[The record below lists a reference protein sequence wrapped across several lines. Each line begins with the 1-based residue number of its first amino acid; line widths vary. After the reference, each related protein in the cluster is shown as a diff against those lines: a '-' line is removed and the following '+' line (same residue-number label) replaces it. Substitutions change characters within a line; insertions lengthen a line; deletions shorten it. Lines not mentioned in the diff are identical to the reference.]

1 MYVYKNGIKELISF
15 KNTYATIDERNLL
28 FAKPMKNELYG
39 ISLEKGY
46 AISKANNSL
55 QSGYINIIG
64 GSGYQVFETILGTSS
79 EKYKSKHEYFINK
92 QTSYKYIDDEKLKA
106 TIKKYIDWG
115 GVITFGIFYNDKSA
129 HEYSLQGYK
138 INKKNEMFLEI
149 INPHRSGGYVEE
161 NIYVGP
167 LESVLKIKELLF
179 LKIKFILNLSCVS
192 YNKRIKYFKY
202 YDIFI
207 NDNHTE
213 NAIKYFKITN
223 RFIEDAVSSG
233 GKILIHSEN
242 GTSRCWVFL
251 MAYLIGR
258 KHMTFNQA
266 FELVKSK
273 FSHVEPNDNFL
284 TQLKHYDLKVNI

>member
-1 MYVYKNGIKELISF
+1 MNMLKELGITDLGDNLRGITNSTNMHHNNFKISCGCPEADQMLANNNDSPREEV
-15 KNTYATIDERNLL
+15 KMDEEEENTL
-28 FAKPMKNELYG
+28 
-39 ISLEKGY
+39 GY
-46 AISKANNSL
+46 ARIVHNYLQQEIIIPTLEPYRTKEIDYGDEFDLAKTNRFLTYEEKKTAYSGEEDHIFCGRFPHLSDCGCKYPCSL
-55 QSGYINIIG
+55 LLPKIHPIQ
-64 GSGYQVFETILGTSS
+64 
-79 EKYKSKHEYFINK
+79 
-92 QTSYKYIDDEKLKA
+92 IDD
-106 TIKKYIDWG
+106 
-115 GVITFGIFYNDKSA
+115 
-129 HEYSLQGYK
+129 
-138 INKKNEMFLEI
+138 
-149 INPHRSGGYVEE
+149 

-167 LESVLKIKELLF
+167 LETVLKTKELLS

-223 RFIEDAVSSG
+223 RFIDDAVNSG

-258 KHMTFNQA
+258 RQMTFNQA
-266 FELVKSK
+266 FDLVKSK
-273 FSHVEPNDNFL
+273 FNHVEPNDNFL

>member
-1 MYVYKNGIKELISF
+1 MAMLKEL
-15 KNTYATIDERNLL
+15 
-28 FAKPMKNELYG
+28 G
-39 ISLEKGY
+39 ISELGDNLRGLTSSTKMHYNNFNISCGNPIADQILSGNNESKSGIEEQKNQDEEEQNTLGY
-46 AISKANNSL
+46 ARVTHNYL
-55 QSGYINIIG
+55 PQ
-64 GSGYQVFETILGTSS
+64 
-79 EKYKSKHEYFINK
+79 
-92 QTSYKYIDDEKLKA
+92 
-106 TIKKYIDWG
+106 
-115 GVITFGIFYNDKSA
+115 
-129 HEYSLQGYK
+129 
-138 INKKNEMFLEI
+138 EI
-149 INPHRSGGYVEE
+149 IIPTLEPFRTQEIDYEDKKKAYAGEEDHIFCGRFPHLNDCGCKYPCSLLLPKIHPIEVIE

-167 LESVLKIKELLF
+167 LEAVLKIKELLF

-223 RFIEDAVSSG
+223 RFIDDAVNSG
-233 GKILIHSEN
+233 QKILIHSEN

-258 KHMTFNQA
+258 KHMTFNIA
-266 FELVKSK
+266 YDLVKSK
-273 FSHVEPNDNFL
+273 FDHVEPNDNFL

>member
-1 MYVYKNGIKELISF
+1 MSMLKEL
-15 KNTYATIDERNLL
+15 
-28 FAKPMKNELYG
+28 G
-39 ISLEKGY
+39 ISDLGDNLRGITSSTNMHHNNFNISCGCPLADQMLSNNNETSRENALKGDEVEEE
-46 AISKANNSL
+46 NTL
-55 QSGYINIIG
+55 GYIRIMNNYLQQELFVPSLEPYRTKEIDYGDEFDLAKTNRFLTYEDKKKAYNGEEDHIFCG
-64 GSGYQVFETILGTSS
+64 RFPHLSDCGC
-79 EKYKSKHEYFINK
+79 KYPCSLLLPKIHPIE
-92 QTSYKYIDDEKLKA
+92 ID
-106 TIKKYIDWG
+106 
-115 GVITFGIFYNDKSA
+115 
-129 HEYSLQGYK
+129 
-138 INKKNEMFLEI
+138 
-149 INPHRSGGYVEE
+149 E

-167 LESVLKIKELLF
+167 LEAVLKTKELLF
-179 LKIKFILNLSCVS
+179 LKIKYILNLSCVS

-223 RFIEDAVSSG
+223 RFIDDAVNSG

-258 KHMTFNQA
+258 RQMTFNQA
-266 FELVKSK
+266 YDLVRSK
-273 FSHVEPNDNFL
+273 FNHVEPNDNFL

>member
-1 MYVYKNGIKELISF
+1 MAMLKEL
-15 KNTYATIDERNLL
+15 
-28 FAKPMKNELYG
+28 G
-39 ISLEKGY
+39 ISELGDNLRGLTSSTKMHYNNFNISCGNPIADQILSGNNESKSGIEEQKNQDEEEQNTLGYARVTHNYLPQEIIIPTLEPFRTQEIDYGDEFNLEKNNRFLTYEDKKKAY
-46 AISKANNSL
+46 AGEEDHIFCGRFPHLNDCGCKYPCSL
-55 QSGYINIIG
+55 LLPKIHPI
-64 GSGYQVFETILGTSS
+64 E
-79 EKYKSKHEYFINK
+79 
-92 QTSYKYIDDEKLKA
+92 
-106 TIKKYIDWG
+106 
-115 GVITFGIFYNDKSA
+115 VI
-129 HEYSLQGYK
+129 
-138 INKKNEMFLEI
+138 
-149 INPHRSGGYVEE
+149 E

-167 LESVLKIKELLF
+167 LEAVLKIKELLF

-223 RFIEDAVSSG
+223 RFIDDAVNSG
-233 GKILIHSEN
+233 QKILIHSEN

-258 KHMTFNQA
+258 KHMTFNIA
-266 FELVKSK
+266 YDLVKSK
-273 FSHVEPNDNFL
+273 FDHVEPNDNFL

>member
-1 MYVYKNGIKELISF
+1 MSMLKEL
-15 KNTYATIDERNLL
+15 
-28 FAKPMKNELYG
+28 G
-39 ISLEKGY
+39 ISEIGDNLRGLTSSTKMHYNNFIISCGCPEADQILSNNNEMVIEKDVGGEGEEGSDENTLGYVRVMHNYLQQEIIIPTLEPYRTKEIDYGDEFDLEKNNKFLTY
-46 AISKANNSL
+46 EDKKKAYNGEEDHIFCGRFPHLNDCGCKYPCSL
-55 QSGYINIIG
+55 LLPKIHPI
-64 GSGYQVFETILGTSS
+64 E
-79 EKYKSKHEYFINK
+79 
-92 QTSYKYIDDEKLKA
+92 ID
-106 TIKKYIDWG
+106 
-115 GVITFGIFYNDKSA
+115 
-129 HEYSLQGYK
+129 
-138 INKKNEMFLEI
+138 
-149 INPHRSGGYVEE
+149 E

-167 LESVLKIKELLF
+167 LEAVLKIKELLF
-179 LKIKFILNLSCVS
+179 LKIKYILNLSCVS

-223 RFIEDAVSSG
+223 RFIDDAVNSG
-233 GKILIHSEN
+233 GKMLIHSEN

-266 FELVKSK
+266 FDLVKSK
-273 FSHVEPNDNFL
+273 FNHVEPNDNFL

>member
-1 MYVYKNGIKELISF
+1 MWKHPIQ
-15 KNTYATIDERNLL
+15 ID
-28 FAKPMKNELYG
+28 
-39 ISLEKGY
+39 
-46 AISKANNSL
+46 
-55 QSGYINIIG
+55 
-64 GSGYQVFETILGTSS
+64 
-79 EKYKSKHEYFINK
+79 
-92 QTSYKYIDDEKLKA
+92 
-106 TIKKYIDWG
+106 
-115 GVITFGIFYNDKSA
+115 
-129 HEYSLQGYK
+129 
-138 INKKNEMFLEI
+138 
-149 INPHRSGGYVEE
+149 E

-167 LESVLKIKELLF
+167 LESVFKTKELLF
-179 LKIKFILNLSCVS
+179 LKIKYILNVSCVS

-223 RFIEDAVSSG
+223 RFIDDAVNSG

-258 KHMTFNQA
+258 RQMTFNQA
-266 FELVKSK
+266 YDLVRSK
-273 FSHVEPNDNFL
+273 FNHVEPNDNFL

>member
-1 MYVYKNGIKELISF
+1 MSMLKEL
-15 KNTYATIDERNLL
+15 
-28 FAKPMKNELYG
+28 G
-39 ISLEKGY
+39 ISDIGDRLRGITSSTNMHHKNFNINCGCPEADQILSNNNEKEMENEFRGEGEEGEDENTLGYVRLVHNYLQQEIIVPTLEPYRTKEIDYGDEFDLEKSNKFLTY
-46 AISKANNSL
+46 EDKKKAYTGEEDHIFCGRFPHLSDCGCKYPCSL
-55 QSGYINIIG
+55 
-64 GSGYQVFETILGTSS
+64 L
-79 EKYKSKHEYFINK
+79 
-92 QTSYKYIDDEKLKA
+92 LP
-106 TIKKYIDWG
+106 
-115 GVITFGIFYNDKSA
+115 
-129 HEYSLQGYK
+129 K
-138 INKKNEMFLEI
+138 IHPI
-149 INPHRSGGYVEE
+149 QIEE

-284 TQLKHYDLKVNI
+284 TQLKHYDLKVNV

>member
-1 MYVYKNGIKELISF
+1 MSLLNDLGITEIG
-15 KNTYATIDERNLL
+15 DNLRGL
-28 FAKPMKNELYG
+28 
-39 ISLEKGY
+39 
-46 AISKANNSL
+46 
-55 QSGYINIIG
+55 
-64 GSGYQVFETILGTSS
+64 TSS
-79 EKYKSKHEYFINK
+79 TKMQYNNFKISCDNPLADQILSGSPKNKSGFEDSKNQDGEEQNTLGYPRIMHNYLPQEIVVPDFEPYRTKEIDYGDEFDMSKTNRFLTYEDKKRAYNGEEDHIFCGRFPHLSDCGCKYPCSLLLPKIHPIE
-92 QTSYKYIDDEKLKA
+92 
-106 TIKKYIDWG
+106 
-115 GVITFGIFYNDKSA
+115 VI
-129 HEYSLQGYK
+129 
-138 INKKNEMFLEI
+138 
-149 INPHRSGGYVEE
+149 E
-161 NIYVGP
+161 NIFVGP
-167 LESVLKIKELLF
+167 LEAVLKTRELLF
-179 LKIKFILNLSCVS
+179 LKINYILNLSCVS

-223 RFIEDAVSSG
+223 RFIDDAVSSG

-258 KHMTFNQA
+258 RHMTFNQA

>member
-1 MYVYKNGIKELISF
+1 MSMLRELGISDVGDRLRGITSSTNMHHKNFNISCGCPEADQMLSNNNEKELENEIRGEGEEGEEE
-15 KNTYATIDERNLL
+15 NTLGYIRVVHNYLPQEIIVPTLEPYRTQEID
-28 FAKPMKNELYG
+28 YG
-39 ISLEKGY
+39 DEFDLEKSNKFLTY
-46 AISKANNSL
+46 EDKKKAYSGEEDHIFCGRFPHLSDCGCKYPCSL
-55 QSGYINIIG
+55 LLPKIHPIQ
-64 GSGYQVFETILGTSS
+64 
-79 EKYKSKHEYFINK
+79 
-92 QTSYKYIDDEKLKA
+92 ID
-106 TIKKYIDWG
+106 
-115 GVITFGIFYNDKSA
+115 
-129 HEYSLQGYK
+129 Q
-138 INKKNEMFLEI
+138 
-149 INPHRSGGYVEE
+149 

-223 RFIEDAVSSG
+223 RFIDDSVNSG

-258 KHMTFNQA
+258 KHMTFNNA
-266 FELVKSK
+266 FDLVKSK
-273 FSHVEPNDNFL
+273 FGHVEPNDNFL